1 MYCSGVWRHIVVPI
15 HVVPVHEIILDS
27 ASTSTSNSD
36 TNSKL
41 NSGSMNVSN
50 YSYFRRIRT
59 RSNSPLTHKIL
70 NKTSNS
76 ANNNTANIN
85 TKAKLSNWYAINWC
99 VEAIGSV
106 TVWQLVV

>member
-15 HVVPVHEIILDS
+15 HVVPVQEIILDSASTS

-50 YSYFRRIRT
+50 YSYLRRIRT

-76 ANNNTANIN
+76 ANNNTANMN
-85 TKAKLSNWYAINWC
+85 TKVTIDNKADINLNLLSNNNNM
-99 VEAIGSV
+99 
-106 TVWQLVV
+106 